1 MMGTQRGC
9 GRREGNGME
18 PARWTL
24 GRRRR
29 LPALGSGGGRDGE
42 RWWGPPE
49 SSMNVGVRGF
59 RAVFENSCEH
69 KIQSSLISWI
79 FEKFRKI

>member
-1 MMGTQRGC
+1 
-9 GRREGNGME
+9 
-18 PARWTL
+18 
-24 GRRRR
+24 
-29 LPALGSGGGRDGE
+29 LGSGGGRDGE